1 MFQFQHPDPA
11 QLMPVTLAP
20 GWAQGDTGSRQP
32 ALFAAPPGQGNLPP
46 GVQFAAGPA
55 ASPYPV
61 DFLRTGISVG
71 YTNEEYIADL
81 ILPRL
86 AALTR
91 REYRFNRYPLEEH
104 FTVPPT
110 RVGRRSVPQMVHL
123 TSSEETRSVEDYG
136 LDDAIPADDVTNTPA
151 TAMDPIDRSST
162 VLTDLLMIARELRV
176 ARMVFDPANYPTNN
190 KKKLTGSNKWDH
202 ADSNPLRDIVDA
214 QTAMIV
220 KPTDIA
226 MGEEVFAKLRTHPR
240 MLKATHANDG
250 DSGVASRDAME
261 RVLMLRIHVG
271 SARVNTARRGQ
282 AANLERCWGNHALL
296 YRRDP
301 NTDYQ
306 GPPSLGFT
314 APYLGRQVM
323 VGFDPRVGVRG
334 TFVVRVVDSC
344 DEAMVSQLAAYFFQ
358 DAVA

>member
-11 QLMPVTLAP
+11 QLMPVPVQHGLLAGTALSP
-20 GWAQGDTGSRQP
+20 G
-32 ALFAAPPGQGNLPP
+32 ALFAAPAGQGNLPP
-46 GVQFAAGPA
+46 GAQFAAGPA

-61 DFLRTGISVG
+61 DFHRSGLAVG
-71 YTNEEYIADL
+71 YANEEYIADQL
-81 ILPRL
+81 LPRIPVL
-86 AALTR
+86 VR
-91 REYRFNRYPLEEH
+91 REYRFNEYPIEEH

-110 RVGRRSVPQMVHL
+110 LVGRRSAPAMVHL
-123 TSSEETRSVEDYG
+123 TSSEVTRSVDDYG
-136 LDDAIPADDVTNTPA
+136 LDDAIPADDVQNTPA
-151 TAMDPIDRSST
+151 TAMNPIDRSSM
-162 VLTDLLMIARELRV
+162 VLTDLLMISQELRV
-176 ARMVFDPANYPTNN
+176 ARMTFDAAQYPA
-190 KKKLTGSNKWDH
+190 SNKVTLSGTSQWNH
-202 ADSNPLRDIVDA
+202 ADSNPLRDIVAA

-226 MGEEVFAKLRTHPR
+226 MGEEVFAALRVHPR

-250 DSGVASRDAME
+250 DSGIASKQAME

-271 SARVNTARRGQ
+271 SARVNTARPGQ
-282 AANLERCWGNHALL
+282 AANLERCWGKHALL

-301 NTDYQ
+301 NVDYK

-344 DEAMVSQLAAYFFQ
+344 DEAIVSKLAGYLFRN
-358 DAVA
+358 AVA